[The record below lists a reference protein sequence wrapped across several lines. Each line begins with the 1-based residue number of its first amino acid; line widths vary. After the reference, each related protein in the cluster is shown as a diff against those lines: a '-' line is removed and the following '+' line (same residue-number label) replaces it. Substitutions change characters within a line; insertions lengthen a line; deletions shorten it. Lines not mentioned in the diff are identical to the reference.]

1 MNEDLLLKSIQLPK
15 STHVLRTFPYNKIEP
30 QLTTAQ
36 KKIVTENVQ
45 PRGIRLLAII
55 SPNNTN
61 IPKYEDDTVRFE
73 EIHYYW
79 IQIQYLKKAVEVYK
93 VFAQIMPY
101 PLVILF
107 TDGNQT
113 RWVFATHTK
122 QKETHLLSIDQIF
135 EFDETKPFVQVEKYL
150 SFPKMDKL
158 NIKSFY
164 YSWIE
169 QLLKIELLSRYGING
184 NITLVNNILQQ
195 LKDLDRDIDKLIGQ
209 AKREK
214 QLNKRIALQVDA
226 NKLKS
231 AKQAIIE
238 KEQQHGQ

>member
-30 QLTTAQ
+30 QLNTAQ
-36 KKIVTENVQ
+36 KKIVSENVL
-45 PRGIRLLAII
+45 PRGIRILAII
-55 SPNNTN
+55 SPSNTN

-73 EIHYYW
+73 EIHFYW
-79 IQIQYLKKAVEVYK
+79 IQVQNLKKAVEVYK

-122 QKETHLLSIDQIF
+122 QKLTHLISMGQIF
-135 EFDETKPFVQVEKYL
+135 EFDETIPFAQVEKYL
-150 SFPKMDKL
+150 SFPKMDNL
-158 NIKSFY
+158 NIRAVY

-169 QLLKIELLSRYGING
+169 QLLQIELKFKYGIDCT
-184 NITLVNNILQQ
+184 ITLENNILQQ
-195 LKDLDRDIDKLIGQ
+195 LKDLDHQIDQIVGQ

-214 QLNKRIALQVDA
+214 QMNKRIVLQVEA

-231 AKQAIIE
+231 VKQAIIE
-238 KEQQHGQ
+238 KEQ